1 MSYKTAQLNICGQPI
16 AGPRKWTYQ
25 DTGSGIAAVVG
36 DGFVTDAKDKGM
48 KVGDQ
53 VEYLDKTA
61 TINYGL
67 RVKTVQDT
75 GGTTGTLDGQVIIG
89 DTS

>member
-1 MSYKTAQLNICGQPI
+1 MTYKPENLTLDGQAI
-16 AGPRKWTYQ
+16 AGPRRWTYQ
-25 DTGSGIAAVVG
+25 DTGSTVATATAS
-36 DGFVTDAKDKGM
+36 GFVTDAKDKGM

-53 VEYLDKTA
+53 VEYLNKTA
-61 TINYGL
+61 GINYGL
-67 RVKTVQDT
+67 RVSAVQDT

>member
-1 MSYKTAQLNICGQPI
+1 MTYKPNKLSLVSQPI
-16 AGPRKWTYQ
+16 AGPRNWTYE
-25 DTGSGIAAVVG
+25 DTGSGIANVVG
-36 DGFVTDAKDKGM
+36 AGFFTDGSDKGM

-53 VEYLDKTA
+53 LQYLDKTA

-67 RVKTVQDT
+67 RVSNVSDT
-75 GGTTGTLDGQVIIG
+75 GDTQVTVDGQVIVG